1 MNLTGD
7 ILVKQEKNDLA
18 KAQYEMAVKKYSDET
33 SKSIIS
39 MKIANMSK

>member
-1 MNLTGD
+1 
-7 ILVKQEKNDLA
+7 
-18 KAQYEMAVKKYSDET
+18 MAVNKYSDET